1 MENTTNEV
9 VPKKNKSSIIK
20 IVVLVLVVALI
31 VSYFVFFKD
40 LLNRTY
46 SAVFLD
52 NNEVYFGKIS
62 TQGKNYIKLKDV
74 YYLRVT
80 YTTKQDDKG
89 QQYQEPNYQI
99 VKMGTEMHGP
109 KDIMDITR
117 EHVLFLQPLAK
128 DSQVLAV
135 IDAYKK
141 NSQLPSVPQAG
152 NQTQGQTQ
160 PQTQQPTTQLPG
172 TYGVEQPSTGT
183 NTNTQK

>member
-1 MENTTNEV
+1 MENTINEGAK
-9 VPKKNKSSIIK
+9 KKNRTSIILIIIAIA
-20 IVVLVLVVALI
+20 IVAFIIIYFAFLKDVLN
-31 VSYFVFFKD
+31 K
-40 LLNRTY
+40 TY
-46 SAVFLD
+46 DAVFLD

-62 TQGKNYIKLKDV
+62 SQGGNYIKLKDV

-80 YTTKQDDKG
+80 YTTKTDDKG

-183 NTNTQK
+183 NTQK

>member
-109 KDIMDITR
+109 KDTMDIVT
-117 EHVLFLQPLAK
+117 EHVLFIQPLAK
-128 DSQVLAV
+128 DSQVLTV
-135 IDAYKK
+135 IDSYKK
-141 NSQLPSVPQAG
+141 AAQIPTIPQASNTTT
-152 NQTQGQTQ
+152 NQEQTNTQT
-160 PQTQQPTTQLPG
+160 PPPTTQIPG
-172 TYGVEQPSTGT
+172 TYGVEQPT
-183 NTNTQK
+183 TNTQK